1 MVKMA
6 CSMRYEKTAVNFIFI
21 PMVPPPADDVKY
33 IVRAPWGDILQIS
46 WDDEYVRDRDVRTS
60 SVAYTLIF
68 SMKMKFSLLRSV
80 YGSLLLLLKVCSK
93 IVHLFDMFF
102 VVARSVKTSQ
112 IQVVKTLRMNYS
124 VSKPMLVVI
133 VP

>member
-1 MVKMA
+1 M
-6 CSMRYEKTAVNFIFI
+6 
-21 PMVPPPADDVKY
+21 
-33 IVRAPWGDILQIS
+33 
-46 WDDEYVRDRDVRTS
+46 
-60 SVAYTLIF
+60 
-68 SMKMKFSLLRSV
+68 MKFSLLRSV

>member
-46 WDDEYVRDRDVRTS
+46 WDDEYVRDPDVRTS
-60 SVAYTLIF
+60 SIVVY
-68 SMKMKFSLLRSV
+68 KMDFVEQKLVGTKNLQG
-80 YGSLLLLLKVCSK
+80 YA
-93 IVHLFDMFF
+93 LFMGLNSSFF
-102 VVARSVKTSQ
+102 FHP
-112 IQVVKTLRMNYS
+112 NEGC
-124 VSKPMLVVI
+124 P
-133 VP
+133 

>member
-1 MVKMA
+1 
-6 CSMRYEKTAVNFIFI
+6 
-21 PMVPPPADDVKY
+21 
-33 IVRAPWGDILQIS
+33 
-46 WDDEYVRDRDVRTS
+46 
-60 SVAYTLIF
+60 
-68 SMKMKFSLLRSV
+68 MKMKFSLLRSV